1 MRIGPSDRT
10 KFFKNDKDEKTIEN
24 LSIYSKI
31 NVGLF
36 KTDWSSKYFFIF
48 VKTPDSTG
56 TTIHTLQMHKRN
68 NYKVGEGTSTT
79 NKVLA
84 TPLHFVVCVYSLS

>member
-48 VKTPDSTG
+48 
-56 TTIHTLQMHKRN
+56 
-68 NYKVGEGTSTT
+68 
-79 NKVLA
+79 
-84 TPLHFVVCVYSLS
+84 F